1 MPPPIIHF
9 SGYLPPHG
17 APHRFPMGKYEA
29 VRAALKAR
37 GLLVPGR
44 WLEPSPASA
53 AHLARVHDP
62 AYVSRVFALA
72 LSDEEQ
78 KRIGLP
84 RRPEAVRRARLSSG
98 GTLLAAITALKGA
111 GIALNT
117 AGGSHHAGPEGGAGF
132 STFNDVAA
140 AGQAL
145 LDKGHV
151 GRVLIVDCDVHQGDG
166 TARIFEG
173 DPRVFTLSLH
183 GAGNYPFEKARS
195 TLDVPL
201 ADGLADDGYLA
212 ALEPALA
219 AALSA
224 GPYDLAFYNAGVD
237 VHAEDRLGRLA
248 LSDDGIRRRDRMVL
262 STLLRAGLPTAA
274 VMGGGYCHDVD
285 ALAARHSILFE
296 EADRLWRLAD

>member
-1 MPPPIIHF
+1 
-9 SGYLPPHG
+9 
-17 APHRFPMGKYEA
+17 MGKYEA

-37 GLLVPGR
+37 GLLVPGA

-62 AYVSRVFALA
+62 AYVSRVFALD
-72 LSDEEQ
+72 LSEAEQ
-78 KRIGLP
+78 KKIGLP

-98 GTLLAAITALKGA
+98 GTLLAAITALRQG

-140 AGQAL
+140 AAQAL

-166 TARIFEG
+166 TARIFER

-183 GAGNYPFEKARS
+183 GANNYPFEKARS
-195 TLDVPL
+195 SLDVALP
-201 ADGLADDGYLA
+201 DGLDDSGYLA
-212 ALEPALA
+212 ALRPSLAQALA
-219 AALSA
+219 A
-224 GPYDLAFYNAGVD
+224 GPFDLAFYNAGVD

-248 LSDDGIRRRDRMVL
+248 LSDSG
-262 STLLRAGLPTAA
+262 LRARDAHVLGALLDAGTPTAA
-274 VMGGGYCHDVD
+274 VMGGGYSDDVD
-285 ALAARHSILFE
+285 AIAARHAILFE
-296 EADRLWRLAD
+296 EATRLWDAR